1 MFTSVH
7 SLDESTSLFIKL
19 RELQRIAWYDQAC
32 YDDKLIPVCT
42 FKAAASL
49 NWIKII
55 LSGFLVTLNA
65 DSIKKIG
72 LRK

>member
-1 MFTSVH
+1 M
-7 SLDESTSLFIKL
+7 IKL
-19 RELQRIAWYDQAC
+19 AI
-32 YDDKLIPVCT
+32 DDKMITVCT
-42 FKAAASL
+42 FKAAVTP

-55 LSGFLVTLNA
+55 LSGFLATLKA